1 MSGEMKGE
9 ENKITGRKQNEIR
22 QRRWQETRRKTW
34 ILRRE
39 AEKV

>member
-1 MSGEMKGE
+1 MEGE

-22 QRRWQETRRKTW
+22 QRRWQETKSKNRNTW
-34 ILRRE
+34 ILIRE